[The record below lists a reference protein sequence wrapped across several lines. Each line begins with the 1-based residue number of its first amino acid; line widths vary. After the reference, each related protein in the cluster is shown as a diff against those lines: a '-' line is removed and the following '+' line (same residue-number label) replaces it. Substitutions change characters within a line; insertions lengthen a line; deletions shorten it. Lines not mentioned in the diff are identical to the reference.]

1 MNNKIHVAFVK
12 FGGLSSGGTQR
23 RLQTLAANL
32 DYSRFEVDY
41 YYCDTAPY
49 IGSGYR
55 HIGTDQTRLS
65 YMMDHGV
72 NLIEFHVGAKD
83 ITVPTHDWVDT
94 DFWDIFD
101 EKKYDLVQTAKAGP
115 PEYPFIHMSLP
126 VVEFVALLAG
136 VDHSPNIAWS
146 IHPTVWQWARWCRA
160 GGSSLRSSV
169 MLKPIEPP
177 TPAGNLRAEL
187 GIPVDAVVAGFH
199 QRASDEIF
207 SPIPLEAF
215 AQLEQS
221 GRYFVLMG
229 GGQRYRGQ
237 ARELGLTNIRFL
249 PACADETRISAFLN
263 TLDIFAHGRKDG
275 ETFGTVL
282 AEAMM
287 HGKCCLSH
295 RSDIANAQPETMGP
309 GGLFADN
316 AQEYTT
322 YLQRLFTHAS
332 LRQKLGTKGKAHAEC
347 YYALDGAVRHLE
359 SIYEMLTGRS
369 EKAISSNAIYGLTEL
384 GYLQAG
390 NITSP
395 ASIAHNVMTGG
406 IPEPYDVRLFSFFLP
421 RMRVMLDVG
430 ANIGL
435 YCCVAARRAPEGARA
450 YAIEP
455 QPDCCATLKET
466 VRLNNWENRLFIH
479 ATAMGERVDTA
490 TLYLS
495 GTGSTLNKA
504 FCGNADL
511 PHIEVPVTTLDRF
524 CEEQRLERVDFIKI
538 DVQGGEFA
546 VLRGGENTLARFRPV
561 IYMEMA
567 RTCIS
572 KNYVSSHFA
581 AILAWLTAHDY
592 AVWRNA
598 GAQGL
603 VPVEDDTPPDGVAM
617 YLCLPQE
624 CTENILTT
632 LKHWQRE
639 YILARQKQS
648 MLFWLHHMVSKV
660 RRFAG
665 LLLRDPRAACRK
677 LLPSARR

>member
-1 MNNKIHVAFVK
+1 MDNKIRIAFVK
-12 FGGLSSGGTQR
+12 FGGLSAGGTER
-23 RLQTLAANL
+23 WLQMMAAGL
-32 DYSRFEVDY
+32 DRSRFTVDY
-41 YYCDTAPY
+41 FYCDTAPY
-49 IGSGYR
+49 VGSDYR
-55 HIGTDQTRLS
+55 HAGTDPARLAW
-65 YMMDHGV
+65 MQEQGV
-72 NLIEFHVGAKD
+72 NLVEFHVGAKD

-101 EKKYDLVQTAKAGP
+101 EKNYDFVQTGKAGP
-115 PEYPFIHMSLP
+115 AEYPFIHMALP
-126 VVEFVALLAG
+126 VVEYVTLLGG
-136 VDHSPNIAWS
+136 VDPSSNIAWS
-146 IHPTVWQWARWCRA
+146 IHLSTWQWAHWCRM
-160 GGSSLRSSV
+160 GGAKEHSSV
-169 MLKPIEPP
+169 IPI
-177 TPAGNLRAEL
+177 PAERPRTLTNLRTEL
-187 GIPVDAVVAGFH
+187 DIPADAVVAGFH

-215 AQLEQS
+215 ARLEQL

-229 GGQRYRGQ
+229 GGQRYREQ
-237 ARELGLTNIRFL
+237 AHELGLKNVRFL
-249 PACADETRISAFLN
+249 PHCAHAKTISAFLN

-295 RSDIANAQPETMGP
+295 RSDTANAQPETMGP
-309 GGLFADN
+309 GGWFAET
-316 AQEYTT
+316 AEEYGE
-322 YLQRLFTHAS
+322 YLERLFTDAT
-332 LRQKLGTKGKAHAEC
+332 LRQKMGDKGREHAERHYDLAPC
-347 YYALDGAVRHLE
+347 VRRLEEIYATLA
-359 SIYEMLTGRS
+359 GRRDTP
-369 EKAISSNAIYGLTEL
+369 IDVNVPYGLTPL
-384 GYLQAG
+384 GYLQAS

-395 ASIAHNVMTGG
+395 ASIAHNIMTGG

-455 QPDCCATLKET
+455 QPDCCATLEET

-538 DVQGGEFA
+538 DVEGGEFA